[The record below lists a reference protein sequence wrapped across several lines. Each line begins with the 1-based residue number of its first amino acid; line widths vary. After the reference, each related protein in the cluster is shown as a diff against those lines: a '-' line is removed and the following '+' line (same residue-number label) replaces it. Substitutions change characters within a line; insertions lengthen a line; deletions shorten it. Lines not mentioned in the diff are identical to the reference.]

1 MLLPPDHEKTER
13 IEVVRIADPRQAPRT
28 DELVGE
34 RIASWDADPARKALA
49 LVAEAPAGDRGRCF
63 TPRWGIRAHSAA
75 GPLFRISF
83 RISFCYAC
91 DGARLWGP
99 AVPGELARV
108 HPFDARSA
116 PARELLRR
124 FEAGAGGGAA

>member
-1 MLLPPDHEKTER
+1 MLLPPDHEKTAL

-49 LVAEAPAGDRGRCF
+49 LVAEA
-63 TPRWGIRAHSAA
+63 HSAA

-99 AVPGELARV
+99 AVPGELARI

-116 PARELLRR
+116 PAREPLRR